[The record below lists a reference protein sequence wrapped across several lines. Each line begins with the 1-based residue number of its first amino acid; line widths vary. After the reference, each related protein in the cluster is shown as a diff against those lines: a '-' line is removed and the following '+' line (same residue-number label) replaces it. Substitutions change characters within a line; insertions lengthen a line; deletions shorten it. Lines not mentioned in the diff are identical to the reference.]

1 MNELASSV
9 GGQPQVDLRTEDEIE
24 GTDDPSGVGSG
35 EKEEELDGETI
46 DENQRDKIARQM
58 EDYHTGITDLSAS
71 HNNNDQNVNFI
82 NSNSEEENEE
92 STAKST
98 SGSSSNSSS
107 GGSSE
112 SSSDKDSNE
121 DTESND
127 SLSTDSKSDS
137 SYSSNKKN
145 RKCKLKSIKS
155 LDKAVEKA
163 IKMREKFNSEKKDSS
178 QAMKE
183 KKDHGK
189 GKAGKKKKSSSSK
202 KTKVSKQ
209 NGIKFQAGV
218 PCKSLLP
225 TLQTYWNE
233 AMLKLNEKVPLT
245 VLNPT
250 FVQHDQDESHK
261 NQSSSSSSKKTRKKY
276 EKLAQERAGQT
287 GEWSFGNTN
296 PKRRSV
302 TSQSSSRQ
310 NSSHHPSQQRAPR
323 VVRVPRLPE
332 IIEMLP
338 PAQQIRPNDKR
349 DQRGRNGIRRGRG
362 GGSIHRGRA
371 NQPNLQLYNSK
382 NVQFFNN
389 QSDVVP

>member
-1 MNELASSV
+1 MSSHQVNNRSAQHARGEDPITNPSEIPPPSASSV
-9 GGQPQVDLRTEDEIE
+9 GGQPQVDLRTKDEIE
-24 GTDDPSGVGSG
+24 GTDDPSGEGSG

-58 EDYHTGITDLSAS
+58 EDYHTGITD
-71 HNNNDQNVNFI
+71 F
-82 NSNSEEENEE
+82 
-92 STAKST
+92 
-98 SGSSSNSSS
+98 
-107 GGSSE
+107 
-112 SSSDKDSNE
+112 SSDKDSNE

-145 RKCKLKSIKS
+145 RKSKLKSIKS
-155 LDKAVEKA
+155 LDKAVKKA
-163 IKMREKFNSEKKDSS
+163 IKMREKFNLEKKDSS

-189 GKAGKKKKSSSSK
+189 GKAGKKKKSSLSK

-209 NGIKFQAGV
+209 NGLKLQAGV

-276 EKLAQERAGQT
+276 EKLAKERAGKT
-287 GEWSFGNTN
+287 GELSFGNTN

-362 GGSIHRGRA
+362 GGSSHRGRA
-371 NQPNLQLYNSK
+371 NQPNLQLYNLK